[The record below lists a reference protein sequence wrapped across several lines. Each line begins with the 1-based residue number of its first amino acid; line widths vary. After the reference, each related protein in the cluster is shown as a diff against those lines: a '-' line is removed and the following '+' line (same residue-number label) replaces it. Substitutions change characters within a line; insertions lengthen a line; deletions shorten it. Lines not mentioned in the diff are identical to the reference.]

1 MDTKIVGFAGKMQSG
16 KDSSCNLLYAIALRN
31 MLKMTPFAEIN
42 AEGKIVAEDAEGNRQ
57 VLNVDSRHPEFM
69 AFMAENVWPFI
80 RKFSFAEPLKETCQ
94 YILGLPEESV
104 WGTNEQKNQLT
115 HLRWEDMPAPAF
127 VMKDGSIKYGGLED
141 KQFEDSGIW
150 SEWVYG
156 VNSSDPRNPY
166 YGMPK
171 AGFMTGREVM
181 EYFGTQIMRKMYP
194 NVWAD
199 ALIRRIE
206 AMNSKYATICDVRFP
221 NEVEAIKN
229 AGGKVIRLTLTTE
242 EAANNTHISNTALD
256 EGVYDWNN
264 FDAIIDNQNMTMQ
277 EAHAHILDKLIEWDF
292 MKLETLEVAND
303 SNVSA

>member
-1 MDTKIVGFAGKMQSG
+1 METKIVGFAGKMQSG

-42 AEGKIVAEDAEGNRQ
+42 AEGKIVAEDADGNRQ

-104 WGTNEQKNQLT
+104 WGTNEQKNQPT
-115 HLRWEDMPAPAF
+115 HLLWENMPLSTYSDANGNK
-127 VMKDGSIKYGGLED
+127 VYGGTN
-141 KQFEDSGIW
+141 KQKLPQLNG
-150 SEWVYG
+150 
-156 VNSSDPRNPY
+156 P
-166 YGMPK
+166 
-171 AGFMTGREVM
+171 MTGREVM

-206 AMNSKYATICDVRFP
+206 IMAPQYATVCDVRFP
-221 NEVEAIKN
+221 NEVEAIKK